1 MVPELIL
8 LFPQNHGLFESAFR
22 PVMAFLETVGRDN
35 TTTVS
40 RMTKTM
46 KDEHVV
52 AMGLDYDTET
62 RLRLALEKTTQA
74 VLIEVRGRAD
84 TAHIEKSS
92 ERPCWN
98 HLDYPTVCLSW
109 FLQESEP
116 LQIRKLD
123 VDIEIWSG
131 LTRRGVWKGGRIV
144 VKKFSKK
151 DVTAARLEEMLRD
164 TVLFSEIS
172 HPNIVKVGPWC

>member
-74 VLIEVRGRAD
+74 VLIEVRGRLTQHTFKNPLKYHD
-84 TAHIEKSS
+84 ETISITP
-92 ERPCWN
+92 R
-98 HLDYPTVCLSW
+98 LSVMI
-109 FLQESEP
+109 LP
-116 LQIRKLD
+116 GK
-123 VDIEIWSG
+123 
-131 LTRRGVWKGGRIV
+131 
-144 VKKFSKK
+144 
-151 DVTAARLEEMLRD
+151 
-164 TVLFSEIS
+164 
-172 HPNIVKVGPWC
+172 

>member
-1 MVPELIL
+1 MIPELIL

-74 VLIEVRGRAD
+74 VLIEVRGRLTQHTLKNLLKYHD
-84 TAHIEKSS
+84 DETIWITPRFVCHDSSRKVNLFRFGNWMLTLKS
-92 ERPCWN
+92 
-98 HLDYPTVCLSW
+98 
-109 FLQESEP
+109 
-116 LQIRKLD
+116 
-123 VDIEIWSG
+123 
-131 LTRRGVWKGGRIV
+131 GRV
-144 VKKFSKK
+144 
-151 DVTAARLEEMLRD
+151 
-164 TVLFSEIS
+164 
-172 HPNIVKVGPWC
+172 